1 MPEPSVTFEN
11 AMKRLGEIVNQ
22 LQQGTVPLEKA
33 LQLFQEGTGLIQTA
47 TKLLDE
53 AEQKVAQLRK
63 GPDGAPET
71 VPFDGEDAE

>member
-11 AMKRLGEIVNQ
+11 AMKRLGDIVNQ

-33 LQLFQEGTGLIQTA
+33 LQLFQEGTGLIQVA

-53 AEQKVAQLRK
+53 AELQVRQFTE
-63 GPDGAPET
+63 GDEAPQEGSDEAK
-71 VPFDGEDAE
+71 PF